1 MPIHPLFPLSIK
13 NSKAKIILTPC
24 PGTKE
29 ADLITSLNEIKAVG
43 VEAVLTFMTQT
54 ELDKNN
60 LSDIGKSVKAK
71 GMSWFHLPIIDDEA
85 PEDPFL
91 ESWKTAGPAVHRL
104 IEQGKTIAVHCK
116 GGSGRTG
123 LVSAQI
129 LLERG
134 EEIEP
139 LMKRIKRLRPNAFMH
154 ACHRDYLLNLNKQ
167 LLSNTNYSK

>member
-1 MPIHPLFPLSIK
+1 MSVHPIFSLAIK

-29 ADLITSLNEIKAVG
+29 ADLNRSLNELKTAG
-43 VEAVLTFMTQT
+43 AEAILSFMTQA

-60 LSDIGKSVKAK
+60 LSNIGESIKGK
-71 GMSWFHLPIIDDEA
+71 GMSWFHLPIVDDKAPEA
-85 PEDPFL
+85 PFITAWE
-91 ESWKTAGPAVHRL
+91 TAGPAIHRL

-134 EEIEP
+134 EEIKP
-139 LMKRIKRLRPNAFMH
+139 LMDRIKRLRPNAFMH
-154 ACHRDYLLNLNKQ
+154 ACHRDYLQNL
-167 LLSNTNYSK
+167 LD